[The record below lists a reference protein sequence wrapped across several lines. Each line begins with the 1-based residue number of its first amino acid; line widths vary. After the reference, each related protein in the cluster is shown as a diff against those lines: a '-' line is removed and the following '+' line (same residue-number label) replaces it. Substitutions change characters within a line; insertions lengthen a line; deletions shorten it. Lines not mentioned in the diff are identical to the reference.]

1 MYENNDICPKYS
13 YSNRVLPQLLLPCLP
28 YIPLPKGRGLLLP
41 FRDSAAII
49 EFISSLPD
57 CRYQIPYFY
66 LQKVNFNVVISF
78 LVYLTPSTIEKHPL
92 AARYGYT
99 IRICP
104 Q

>member
-1 MYENNDICPKYS
+1 MISVQSIRIVIVCF
-13 YSNRVLPQLLLPCLP
+13 PQLLSCLP
-28 YIPLPKGRGLLLP
+28 YIGLPNEGGLLLP

-78 LVYLTPSTIEKHPL
+78 LDYLTPSTIEKHPL
-92 AARYGYT
+92 DARHGYT
-99 IRICP
+99 VPRSP

>member
-1 MYENNDICPKYS
+1 MKTVISVQSIRIVIVCSPNFLS
-13 YSNRVLPQLLLPCLP
+13 CLP
-28 YIPLPKGRGLLLP
+28 YIALPEERGVLLP
-41 FRDSAAII
+41 FRDRAATI

-66 LQKVNFNVVISF
+66 LQKANFNVVISF

-92 AARYGYT
+92 GAHYGYT
-99 IRICP
+99 VPIFP